1 MRRVPRTIEN
11 AARFFHLESWFRL
24 LLLCVL
30 VGVVSGVGAFGFD
43 TVLRFL
49 TEQVLEKHLF
59 SHDAAQNHWLLMA
72 IPAAGGLLVGIL
84 GLWLAPEAVGHG
96 TDAVIRAFHRNKGE
110 IRARVPLVKG
120 MLSILTIGS
129 GGSAGKEGPIVQ
141 IGAGFGSTLGTWLK
155 LSIRDRRILML
166 AGVAGAIG
174 AIFKAPLGGA
184 LFAAEFLYRDPDF
197 EHDAVIPGVISSVT
211 AYSVFTALDGN
222 HDLIFKFI
230 QPNNTPLPPITFP
243 SEGASAFGELFHYAI
258 LSLICAAVAFIFVKG
273 ITLIEHYVFR
283 PMPIPK
289 FLKPAVG
296 GIMLGLFA
304 LLLTWGVSHVVTP
317 ENQELGGSR
326 PQHIMGGG
334 YMYLQSVINSAQD
347 STQTDM
353 WVAMKLAGFLAM
365 VVIAKIISTGFT
377 LGSGGSG
384 GLLFPSIFVGGIAGA
399 AYAKFIRALNAT
411 GLVPSFLVMQPNARV
426 GMILVGMGGVFAACT
441 KTPIASLVMISE
453 ITGSYGLAVP
463 LMMTC
468 ASAYLLSTSFTM
480 NAEQVHGI
488 ADSPAHR
495 GDFLVN
501 VLEDIKVSEVLA
513 ENSTPLE
520 LIPADMPFPKVLQRI
535 KGSTASVFPVVDERQ
550 CLAGVFSLGDIR
562 QIMNEQMAASLIV
575 AGDLGTTDVPTVTP
589 DTNLDEA
596 LRIFTQKNL
605 DELPIVEAID
615 PKSSA
620 SVTRVSATLR
630 PPKGPI
636 GTRRV
641 IGMLSRR
648 DLIAAYHRKL
658 HAAQVAGQMESTGSS
673 VFGPAPLPPLEPEPP
688 VVFNEEAELRDA
700 LPATA
705 DASNPTDDLLIEPP
719 DDNDTRRQ

>member
-1 MRRVPRTIEN
+1 MRKVPRTIEN

-24 LLLCVL
+24 LLLCAL

-43 TVLRFL
+43 YVLRL
-49 TEQVLEKHLF
+49 LSEQVLEKHLF
-59 SHDAAQNHWLLMA
+59 SHVDEGRDYWLLMA
-72 IPAAGGLLVGIL
+72 IPAAGGMLVGFL

-110 IRARVPLVKG
+110 IRARIPLVKG
-120 MLSILTIGS
+120 MLSILTIGT

-141 IGAGFGSTLGTWLK
+141 IGAGFGSTLATWLK

-166 AGVAGAIG
+166 GGVAGGIG

-197 EHDAVIPGVISSVT
+197 EHDAVIPSVISSVT

-230 QPNNTPLPPITFP
+230 RPDGSPLPPITYP
-243 SEGASAFGELFHYAI
+243 SEHASAFGELLHYAI
-258 LSLICAAVAFIFVKG
+258 LSLICAGVAFIFVKG
-273 ITLIEHYVFR
+273 ITLIEHYLFK
-283 PMPIPK
+283 PLPIPK
-289 FLKPAVG
+289 PIKPAVG
-296 GIMLGLFA
+296 GVLLGLFA
-304 LLLTWGVSHVVTP
+304 LLMMWSVGHVLTP
-317 ENQELGGSR
+317 ENQVLGGSSPR
-326 PQHIMGGG
+326 HIMGGG
-334 YMYLQSVINSAQD
+334 YSYLQSVINSAQD
-347 STQTDM
+347 NSQTDI
-353 WVAMKLAGFLAM
+353 WVAMKLAGFLAL
-365 VVIAKIISTGFT
+365 VVVAKIISTGFT

-384 GLLFPSIFVGGIAGA
+384 GLLFPSIFVGGISGA
-399 AYAKFIRALNAT
+399 AYAKFIR
-411 GLVPSFLVMQPNARV
+411 GLTAAGFVPSFLVLQPNARV

-468 ASAYLLSTSFTM
+468 ASAYLLSNSFTM
-480 NAEQVHGI
+480 NEEQVNGI

-495 GDFLVN
+495 GDFLLN
-501 VLEDIKVSEVLA
+501 VLEDIRVREVLA
-513 ENSTPLE
+513 ENTNPPE
-520 LIPADMPFPKVLQRI
+520 LIPADMPFPKVLERI

-562 QIMNEQMAASLIV
+562 QIMNEQISASLVV

-615 PKSSA
+615 PKQSA
-620 SVTRVSATLR
+620 SITRASATMR
-630 PPKGPI
+630 PPRGPI

-658 HAAQVAGQMESTGSS
+658 HAAQAAGILESTGSS
-673 VFGPAPLPPLEPEPP
+673 VFGPAPLPPLEPEPAI
-688 VVFNEEAELRDA
+688 VLEQDLLREE
-700 LPATA
+700 LPASA
-705 DASNPTDDLLIEPP
+705 DASNPTHDMLVEPP
-719 DDNDTRRQ
+719 DDQDTRK